1 MYIGPHGRS
10 VLCSWMIF
18 IDEYF
23 LPPLV
28 IGQIIDSIDRG
39 PWESTKRRV
48 FIARSFPRINTDYY
62 SEGSGCCSRGQ
73 LQGGCLHFNLAFICV
88 LSSKDS
94 CHKAESPVSGLC
106 LDKVNK

>member
-1 MYIGPHGRS
+1 MYILAPHGFP

-23 LPPLV
+23 LPSLV
-28 IGQIIDSIDRG
+28 IVQAIDLIDQG
-39 PWESTKRRV
+39 PWESTKQTIYFFQDV
-48 FIARSFPRINTDYY
+48 SHESIPIITQTVVTRSATR
-62 SEGSGCCSRGQ
+62 GC
-73 LQGGCLHFNLAFICV
+73 CLHFNLAFICV

-94 CHKAESPVSGLC
+94 CHEAESPVSGLC